1 MNRRLLSRLALI
13 ALFCPLAWLPA
24 SAAAKEAPPPVNAA
38 DVVVAE
44 LAGETLSAPEA
55 AASDQRISEDE
66 LAALAALEAENADL
80 QEQQAGFFGPRI
92 GTLIVIAIILIL
104 VL

>member
-1 MNRRLLSRLALI
+1 MNRRLLPRLALI
-13 ALFCPLAWLPA
+13 ALSCPFAWLPV
-24 SAAAKEAPPPVNAA
+24 SAAAKDAPAPVNAA
-38 DVVVAE
+38 DVIVAE
-44 LAGETLSAPEA
+44 HAGEALPAPEA
-55 AASDQRISEDE
+55 LASDQWISEDE
-66 LAALAALEAENADL
+66 LAELAALEAENAEL